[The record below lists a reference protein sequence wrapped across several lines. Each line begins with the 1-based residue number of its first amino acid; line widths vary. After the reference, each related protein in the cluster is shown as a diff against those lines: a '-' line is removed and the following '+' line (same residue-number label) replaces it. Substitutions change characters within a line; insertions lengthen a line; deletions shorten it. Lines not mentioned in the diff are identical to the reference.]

1 MPEFVLEETEA
12 QEFEVIPEASIV
24 TLEVVTVEDR
34 ETPWDID
41 ENDPSLGKKHQVS
54 FRFKVT
60 EGDYSGRTLFGNT
73 PTTFTTHPDCK
84 LRAWVQEIL
93 GESAL
98 PTGFR
103 FSTEVLEG
111 MPVKGVVAHRFKTN
125 ADGSTT
131 PKEYISDVIR
141 VGGYDE
147 AADF

>member
-12 QEFEVIPEASIV
+12 QEFEVIPEATIV
-24 TLEVVTVEDR
+24 PLEVVTVEDR

-54 FRFKVT
+54 FRFKVVG
-60 EGDYSGRTLFGNT
+60 GDHDGRTLFGNT

-93 GESAL
+93 GESSL

-111 MPVKGVVAHRFKTN
+111 MPVKGVVAHRIKTN
-125 ADGSTT
+125 ADGSRT

-147 AADF
+147 VDF